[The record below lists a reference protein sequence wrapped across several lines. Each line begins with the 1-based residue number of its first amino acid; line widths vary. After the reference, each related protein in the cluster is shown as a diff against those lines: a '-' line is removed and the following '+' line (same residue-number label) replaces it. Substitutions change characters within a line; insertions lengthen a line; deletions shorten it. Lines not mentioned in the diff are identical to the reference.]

1 MKKLILLL
9 LLTSNLAL
17 AKDLTNE
24 YSGDM
29 PEYMK
34 DCRVVLLEGE
44 LFSKELFVVYC
55 PMAST
60 ETTWMRGKVNEHSS
74 VVNE

>member
-1 MKKLILLL
+1 
-9 LLTSNLAL
+9 
-17 AKDLTNE
+17 
-24 YSGDM
+24 M

-34 DCRVVLLEGE
+34 DCRVVYLPGE

-60 ETTWMRGKVNEHSS
+60 ETTWKNGKVNEHSS